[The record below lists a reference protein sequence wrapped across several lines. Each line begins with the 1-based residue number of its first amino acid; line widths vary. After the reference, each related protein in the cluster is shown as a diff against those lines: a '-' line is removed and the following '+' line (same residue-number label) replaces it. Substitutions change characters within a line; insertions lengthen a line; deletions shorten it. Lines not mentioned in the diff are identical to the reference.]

1 MENIIQIL
9 LISIIQG
16 IAEFIPVSSS
26 AHIILLSNL
35 FNYEKFELAINV
47 SAHFGSLVAVLF
59 YFNKEIY
66 NFSKNKN
73 LFYKVI
79 IASIPIFIIG
89 YILIELKIISNL
101 RTIEIMGWTTII
113 FGILLYISDK
123 FKIKLKIKNN
133 FTFRNAIIIGFYQ
146 TLALIPGVS
155 RSGII
160 ITGARFL
167 KFNRIDAAK
176 ISFLLS
182 IPALGAWSLY
192 GCFDLIKQNDQILT
206 VSSILTA
213 FLSFIF
219 SYITIKYFLIYL
231 KKFNLNLF
239 VIYRL
244 ILGIIL
250 LSVVYLK

>member
-26 AHIILLSNL
+26 AHINLLSNL
-35 FNYEKFELAINV
+35 LDYEKIELAINV

-123 FKIKLKIKNN
+123 FKIKLKMKNN

-250 LSVVYLK
+250 LSIVYL

>member
-16 IAEFIPVSSS
+16 VAEFIPVSSS
-26 AHIILLSNL
+26 AHINLLSNL
-35 FNYEKFELAINV
+35 FNYEKIELAINV

-123 FKIKLKIKNN
+123 FKIKLKMKNN

-250 LSVVYLK
+250 LSIVYL

>member
-9 LISIIQG
+9 LISVIQG

-26 AHIILLSNL
+26 AHINLLSNL
-35 FNYEKFELAINV
+35 FNYEKIELAINV

-113 FGILLYISDK
+113 FGILLYVSDK
-123 FKIKLKIKNN
+123 FKIKLKMKNN

-192 GCFDLIKQNDQILT
+192 GIFDLAKQNDQILT

>member
-26 AHIILLSNL
+26 AHINLLSNL
-35 FNYEKFELAINV
+35 FNYEKFELTINV

-123 FKIKLKIKNN
+123 FKIKLKMKNN

-182 IPALGAWSLY
+182 IPALGAWSLH
-192 GCFDLIKQNDQILT
+192 GVFDLIKQNDQILT

>member
-16 IAEFIPVSSS
+16 ISEFIPVSSS
-26 AHIILLSNL
+26 AHINLLSKI
-35 FNYEKFELAINV
+35 FNYEKIELAINV
-47 SAHFGSLVAVLF
+47 SAHFGSLIAVLF

-66 NFSKNKN
+66 NFSKNKD

-79 IASIPIFIIG
+79 IASTPIFIIG
-89 YILIELKIISNL
+89 YILIDLKIISNL
-101 RTIEIMGWTTII
+101 RTLEIMGWTTII
-113 FGILLYISDK
+113 FGIFLYISDK
-123 FKIKLKIKNN
+123 SKIKLKIKNN
-133 FTFRNAIIIGFYQ
+133 FTFKNAIIIGFYQ
-146 TLALIPGVS
+146 TLALVPGVS

-176 ISFLLS
+176 MSFLLS
-182 IPALGAWSLY
+182 IPSLGVWSLY
-192 GCFDLIKQNDQILT
+192 GFFDLIKQNDQILT
-206 VSSILTA
+206 MSSILTA
-213 FLSFIF
+213 FLSFVF

-239 VIYRL
+239 VVYRL

-250 LSVVYLK
+250 LSVVYL

>member
-26 AHIILLSNL
+26 AHINLLSNL
-35 FNYEKFELAINV
+35 FNYEKIELAINV

-113 FGILLYISDK
+113 FGILLYFSDK
-123 FKIKLKIKNN
+123 FKIKLKMKNN

-250 LSVVYLK
+250 LSIVYL

>member
-26 AHIILLSNL
+26 AHINLLSNL

-123 FKIKLKIKNN
+123 FKIKLKMKNN

-206 VSSILTA
+206 ISSILTA

-250 LSVVYLK
+250 LSIVYL

>member
-1 MENIIQIL
+1 MEIIIQIL

-26 AHIILLSNL
+26 AHINLLSNL
-35 FNYEKFELAINV
+35 FNYEKIELVINV

-113 FGILLYISDK
+113 FGILLYFSDK
-123 FKIKLKIKNN
+123 FKIKLKMKNN

-206 VSSILTA
+206 MSSILTA

-250 LSVVYLK
+250 LSIVYL

>member
-9 LISIIQG
+9 IISIIQG

-26 AHIILLSNL
+26 AHINLLSNI
-35 FNYEKFELAINV
+35 FNYEKIEMAINV

-66 NFSKNKN
+66 DFTKNKN
-73 LFYKVI
+73 LFYKAI
-79 IASIPIFIIG
+79 IASMPIFIIG
-89 YILIELKIISNL
+89 YILIELNVISGL
-101 RTIEIMGWTTII
+101 RTLEIMGWTTII
-113 FGILLYISDK
+113 FGILLYFSDK
-123 FKIKLKIKNN
+123 FKIKLKMKNN
-133 FTFRNAIIIGFYQ
+133 FTFKNALIIGFYQ

-167 KFNRIDAAK
+167 KFDRVDAAK

-182 IPALGAWSLY
+182 IPSLGAWSLY
-192 GCFDLIKQNDQILT
+192 GFFNLIKQNDQILNI
-206 VSSILTA
+206 SSILTA

-231 KKFNLNLF
+231 GKFNLNLF

-244 ILGIIL
+244 ILGTIL
-250 LSVVYLK
+250 LTVVYLQ

>member
-1 MENIIQIL
+1 MENIIQIF

-26 AHIILLSNL
+26 AHINLLSNL
-35 FNYEKFELAINV
+35 FNYEKIELAINV
-47 SAHFGSLVAVLF
+47 SVHFGSLVAVLF

-66 NFSKNKN
+66 NFSKNKS

-89 YILIELKIISNL
+89 YILIKLKIISNL

-113 FGILLYISDK
+113 FGILLYVSDK
-123 FKIKLKIKNN
+123 FKIKLKMKNN

-192 GCFDLIKQNDQILT
+192 GFFDLIKQNDQVLT
-206 VSSILTA
+206 VNSTLTA

-219 SYITIKYFLIYL
+219 SYVTIKYFLIYL
-231 KKFNLNLF
+231 KKFNLNFF

-250 LSVVYLK
+250 LSIVYL

>member
-26 AHIILLSNL
+26 AHINLLSNI
-35 FNYEKFELAINV
+35 FNYEKIELAINV

-123 FKIKLKIKNN
+123 FKIKLKMKNN

-250 LSVVYLK
+250 LSIVYL

>member
-26 AHIILLSNL
+26 AHINLLSNL
-35 FNYEKFELAINV
+35 FNYEKIELAINV

-123 FKIKLKIKNN
+123 FKIKLKMKNN

-250 LSVVYLK
+250 LSIVYL

>member
-26 AHIILLSNL
+26 AHINLLSNI
-35 FNYEKFELAINV
+35 FNYEKIELAINV

-101 RTIEIMGWTTII
+101 RTLEIMGWTTII
-113 FGILLYISDK
+113 FGFLLYTSDK
-123 FKIKLKIKNN
+123 FKIKLKMKNN
-133 FTFRNAIIIGFYQ
+133 FTFKNAIIIGFYQ

-182 IPALGAWSLY
+182 IPSLGAWSLY

-206 VSSILTA
+206 MSSILTA

-250 LSVVYLK
+250 LSVVYL

>member
-26 AHIILLSNL
+26 AHINLLSNL
-35 FNYEKFELAINV
+35 FNYEKIELAINV

-123 FKIKLKIKNN
+123 FKIKLKMKNN

-182 IPALGAWSLY
+182 IPPMVAWSLY

-213 FLSFIF
+213 FLSFVF

-250 LSVVYLK
+250 LSIVYL

>member
-26 AHIILLSNL
+26 AHINLLSNL
-35 FNYEKFELAINV
+35 FNYEKIELAINV

-123 FKIKLKIKNN
+123 FKIKLKMKNN

>member
-26 AHIILLSNL
+26 AHINLLSNL
-35 FNYEKFELAINV
+35 FNYEKIELAINV

-101 RTIEIMGWTTII
+101 RTLEIMGWTTII

-123 FKIKLKIKNN
+123 FKIKLKMKNN

-250 LSVVYLK
+250 LSVVYL

>member
-26 AHIILLSNL
+26 AHINLLSNL
-35 FNYEKFELAINV
+35 FNYEKIELVINV

-66 NFSKNKN
+66 NFSKNKS

-113 FGILLYISDK
+113 FGILLYVSDK
-123 FKIKLKIKNN
+123 FKIKLKMKNN

-250 LSVVYLK
+250 LSIVYL

>member
-26 AHIILLSNL
+26 AHINLLSNL
-35 FNYEKFELAINV
+35 FNYEKIELAINV

-113 FGILLYISDK
+113 FGILLYFSDK
-123 FKIKLKIKNN
+123 FKIKLKMKNN

-192 GCFDLIKQNDQILT
+192 GCFDLIKQNNQILT

-250 LSVVYLK
+250 LSIVYL

>member
-26 AHIILLSNL
+26 AHINLLSNL
-35 FNYEKFELAINV
+35 FNYEKIELAINV

-123 FKIKLKIKNN
+123 FKIKLKMKNN
-133 FTFRNAIIIGFYQ
+133 FTFRNAIIIGFCQ

-182 IPALGAWSLY
+182 IPSLGAWSLY

-206 VSSILTA
+206 MSSILTA

-250 LSVVYLK
+250 LSVVYL

>member
-26 AHIILLSNL
+26 AHINLLSNL
-35 FNYEKFELAINV
+35 FNYEKIELAINV
-47 SAHFGSLVAVLF
+47 SAHFGSLIAVLF

-123 FKIKLKIKNN
+123 FKIKLKMKNN

-250 LSVVYLK
+250 VYLK

>member
-123 FKIKLKIKNN
+123 SKIKLKMKNN

-250 LSVVYLK
+250 LSIVYL

>member
-26 AHIILLSNL
+26 AHINLLSNL
-35 FNYEKFELAINV
+35 FNYEKIELAINV

-101 RTIEIMGWTTII
+101 RTLEIMGWTTII

-123 FKIKLKIKNN
+123 FKIKLRMKNN
-133 FTFRNAIIIGFYQ
+133 FTFKNAIIIGFYQ

-182 IPALGAWSLY
+182 VPTLGAWSLY

-250 LSVVYLK
+250 LSIVYL

>member
-26 AHIILLSNL
+26 AHINLLSNL
-35 FNYEKFELAINV
+35 FNYEKIELAINV

-123 FKIKLKIKNN
+123 FKIKLKMKNN

-206 VSSILTA
+206 LSSILTA
-213 FLSFIF
+213 FLSFVF

-250 LSVVYLK
+250 LSIVYL

>member
-26 AHIILLSNL
+26 AHINLLSNL

-123 FKIKLKIKNN
+123 FKIKLKMKNN

-244 ILGIIL
+244 LMGIIL
-250 LSVVYLK
+250 LSVVYL

>member
-26 AHIILLSNL
+26 AHINLLSNI
-35 FNYEKFELAINV
+35 FNYEKIELAINV

-101 RTIEIMGWTTII
+101 RTLEIMGWTTII

-123 FKIKLKIKNN
+123 FKIKLKMKNN
-133 FTFRNAIIIGFYQ
+133 FTFKNAIIIGFYQ

-182 IPALGAWSLY
+182 IPSLGAWSLY

-206 VSSILTA
+206 MSSILTA
-213 FLSFIF
+213 FLSFVF

-250 LSVVYLK
+250 LSAVYL

>member
-26 AHIILLSNL
+26 AHINLLSNL
-35 FNYEKFELAINV
+35 FNYEKIELVINV

-79 IASIPIFIIG
+79 IASIHIFIIG

-113 FGILLYISDK
+113 FGILLYFSDK
-123 FKIKLKIKNN
+123 FKIKLKMKNN
-133 FTFRNAIIIGFYQ
+133 FTFKNAIIIGFYQ

-250 LSVVYLK
+250 LSIVYL